1 MKPNTLHSGRKDYNW
16 MLELLSFWNDYF
28 GFILYCD
35 YLVSWGIVIVDVR
48 LLKLGTG
55 ASLP

>member
-35 YLVSWGIVIVDVR
+35 YLVS
-48 LLKLGTG
+48 
-55 ASLP
+55 